1 MRVTVAESDCVFRP
15 RTSGFMA
22 LRKGQCCLYM
32 RPLLLLQLLTKG
44 CSQAFS
50 ITAMT

>member
-1 MRVTVAESDCVFRP
+1 MRVSVAESDCVFRP

-22 LRKGQCCLYM
+22 LRKGQCCLCM
-32 RPLLLLQLLTKG
+32 RPFPLLQWLTKG

-50 ITAMT
+50 IAAKT